1 MFKWPEQLMFIKNG
15 RAKQHESQ
23 ELMKDMTAIISGSSS
38 GVGEVTLRKF
48 AKAGSNLVMVVRNK
62 DKAEKIKADIL
73 KSYDVKIDIVIADFS
88 DLSSVR
94 KAAEQILK
102 TYPKIDVLINSVGI
116 HQTKKTYNKDG
127 IEMVFCVNHL
137 ATFLFTYLLL
147 DRIKENPKARIIQ
160 VNSEGHRF
168 GAVKLNDINFKKHI
182 YTGLRSYGASKT
194 AQLYTVYEFSKRLK
208 DFGVTINAMHP
219 GAVKTNIGQNNGWLY
234 RFFFRHFTWHFLK
247 DPQISADAIHY
258 LATSKD
264 LDGVTGKF
272 FNLTIEE
279 KPAKHA
285 RKESLQ
291 LPVWQLSKELCHL
304 ENNQIEVKT

>member
-23 ELMKDMTAIISGSSS
+23 ETMQDMTCIISGSTS
-38 GVGEVTLRKF
+38 GVGEATLRRF
-48 AKAGSNLVMVVRNK
+48 AKAGANLVMVVRNK
-62 DKAEKIKADIL
+62 EKAEKIKADII
-73 KSYDVKIDIVIADFS
+73 KTDPVNIDIVIADFS
-88 DLSSVR
+88 DLESVR
-94 KAAEQILK
+94 KAATTILDK
-102 TYPKIDVLINSVGI
+102 YPKIDVLVNSVGI
-116 HQTKKTYNKDG
+116 HSTKKTYNREN

-137 ATFLFTYLLL
+137 ATFLLTYLLIDKL
-147 DRIKENPKARIIQ
+147 KENPKARIIQ

-168 GAVKLNDINFKKHI
+168 GAVKLNDVNFKRHI

-208 DFGVTINAMHP
+208 DTKVTINAMHP

-234 RFFFRHFTWHFLK
+234 RFFFKHFTSHFLNDSK
-247 DPQISADAIHY
+247 ISANAIHY
-258 LATSKD
+258 LATSKE
-264 LDGVTGKF
+264 LEGVTGKF

-285 RKESLQ
+285 RKDSMQ
-291 LPVWQLSKELCHL
+291 LPIWELSKKMCK
-304 ENNQIEVKT
+304 IEDQLVEVIK